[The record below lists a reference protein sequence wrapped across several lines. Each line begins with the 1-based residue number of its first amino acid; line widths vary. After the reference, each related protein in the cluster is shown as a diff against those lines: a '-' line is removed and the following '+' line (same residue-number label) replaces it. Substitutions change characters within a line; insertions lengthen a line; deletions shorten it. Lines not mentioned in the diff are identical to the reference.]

1 MKYTLEN
8 SRSWMPKHNLQI
20 QTLQGFGFAILKP
33 MSICKV
39 PKHWEVKL
47 KLGTKS
53 QMDSNNDSHDAWF
66 TYSVRLLV

>member
-1 MKYTLEN
+1 MT
-8 SRSWMPKHNLQI
+8 KHNLQI
-20 QTLQGFGFAILKP
+20 QTLHDSGFAIIKP
-33 MSICKV
+33 MSKCKV

-53 QMDSNNDSHDAWF
+53 QIDSNNDSHDAWF

>member
-1 MKYTLEN
+1 
-8 SRSWMPKHNLQI
+8 MPKHNLQI
-20 QTLQGFGFAILKP
+20 QTLQGFGSPYYKTHEH
-33 MSICKV
+33 ICKV

-66 TYSVRLLV
+66 TYSVGLLV

>member
-1 MKYTLEN
+1 MNATSEN
-8 SRSWMPKHNLQI
+8 NRSWMPKHNLQI
-20 QTLQGFGFAILKP
+20 QTLQGSGFAILKP
-33 MSICKV
+33 MIICKV